1 MEDNGAKNLVKLF
14 GSKLKL
20 HSLNVSANNIGEYL

>member
-1 MEDNGAKNLVKLF
+1 MVLKVLSNCF
-14 GSKLKL
+14 GSKSKL